1 MQIRQMLAI
10 YALDS
15 VNFEA
20 MRKASELI
28 HPSVCQERELADTL
42 LMITD

>member
-1 MQIRQMLAI
+1 MAQDLMQIRQMLAI

-20 MRKASELI
+20 MRKA
-28 HPSVCQERELADTL
+28 CAF
-42 LMITD
+42 